1 MHMASTETLGGFPR
15 KMLSLEFLEND
26 IRGNL
31 NSCKMFADSVMQC
44 QVDLK
49 KKLKMLVYVCKE
61 ESEQFVND

>member
-26 IRGNL
+26 IKGNL

-49 KKLKMLVYVCKE
+49 KTQDGGLCL
-61 ESEQFVND
+61 

>member
-49 KKLKMLVYVCKE
+49 KNSRCWFM
-61 ESEQFVND
+61 FVKRSQNNL

>member
-49 KKLKMLVYVCKE
+49 KLKMVVYVCE
-61 ESEQFVND
+61 EGSEQFVND